1 MVSIEK
7 VKRGLRN
14 TLLYA
19 QELLNLNEKIVF
31 DVTREPFPFFHSTQF
46 EGLDGIE
53 FNVDAETWVRLERL
67 RETKPPDFSPQHEG
81 WVAQSSRI
89 SPDHPP
95 TLLAERIVKLSAT
108 EIDVLLDEG
117 AIADIEDIMR
127 PIGSEDEKEP
137 KTLDVILR
145 AKNVPGLLAAWEEYL
160 AGPWNKWA
168 VLEKPRRRCID
179 LYNKLYQIQQRITS
193 LGEDNPI
200 ELVWG
205 IGFVRWK
212 TQQGLINLPIL
223 EQLVEL
229 ELEADGSISVR
240 PRNTSTQLNLRAFH
254 ALEVEGSKTLE
265 KDVRSE
271 LDRKAEDPDYEFS
284 PFNRGTY
291 EFALRAC
298 AARLSA
304 SGVYVP
310 DLKEDEQGRE
320 LTEILQVDSHW
331 AVFVRQR
338 TEDFRKDDIQ
348 RLIRRVD
355 EVQEEDALPP
365 AGARFVQE
373 PSDEQ
378 IYGDGIGIDLSR
390 SSLVLPESSRGW
402 SESAGGASAAVRTED
417 KTFFFP
423 LPYNDDQVEII
434 RRLEDESTAG
444 VLVQGPPGTGKTHT
458 IANIICHYL
467 ATKRRVL
474 VTAKTPE
481 ALTALQEKLP
491 EGIRELA
498 IAVIHN
504 DREGNQQLENAVQ
517 LLSDQ
522 AKQINSDAA
531 QREIAEKQA
540 RLADLKRHISELD
553 AQLYTYAEKNLKTV
567 EVSNEQ
573 LTPMD
578 LARRVVA
585 ASPEFD
591 WFPDEITTEEQFS
604 PQFGDSEVAEIHSLR
619 QTLGSDLLY
628 GLLDVPD
635 LTSLP
640 SQTQILSAHRE
651 LSTLQTVE
659 KDRKELPILATDVL
673 PLQQLREIADWLRY
687 FVSLLGRAQETPA
700 LIAEYHAMLEQQA
713 IHSAGRAVLLQVI
726 HDWIILADSGRDFY
740 VRDIQ
745 VAEADN
751 KDGSLVQALLDLAS
765 GKQPFGLFS
774 FLKSGLKSQ
783 LDQITLGGVKP
794 SSAADW
800 KLVYGYVLW
809 RRQFATFLPRWAS
822 ASRALIREPSPSPDI
837 TSFLEQGELLAGLR
851 AGAEYAPELVTILR
865 QLFPYGVDAERVV
878 RDGDFGLIL
887 SAMSAVLEDEE
898 LSDAKA
904 LITDLVRLSGGK
916 QLPWHSTVAAVSER
930 LGAPDVKPAD
940 LADAW
945 KDIVAEANRL
955 RGTEGLLVRFESLLS
970 LVAGSGAPTL
980 SKLLRSAEPFQFNFS
995 IDTWN
1000 GGWQWARYRGF
1011 IRSLQDRDRLAALTH
1026 RRTAL
1031 EDEQKRL
1038 FVEIVKLR
1046 TYLGLKQGMTG
1057 RVEAALAKFAAAI
1070 SRLGKGTGKA
1080 AGRYRR
1086 IIRDATLDIAST
1098 VPCWILPEWRVAE
1111 QLPAELSLFHLVVID
1126 EASQSDITS
1135 LPAILRGQKVLI
1147 VGDDKQVSPSAIGIE
1162 ERKVV
1167 QLRTTFLTG
1176 LPFADQIDPSTSLYE
1191 LGSMVFPG
1199 KAIMLREHFRCVEP
1213 IIRFSSRF
1221 YPKPLI
1227 PLRIPR
1233 ATERLDPPLVDVY
1246 LPDGQRNKAKK
1257 TNEAEAQYI
1266 VDEINRLVSDP
1277 AYANRTIGV
1286 ISLIGEYQAKR
1297 IYDLL
1302 ITEVGVEKI
1311 QKHRIMCGDAATYQ
1325 GQERDIIFLSMV
1337 ACPNTSVSQT
1347 SRVYRQRF
1355 NVAMSRARDRLYLIR
1370 SVSASDLKPGDLKLD
1385 VIEHFRDPMAGGN
1398 VVRTGEVLDLC
1409 ESEFER
1415 TFGRELLNLGYRL
1428 RPQVPV
1434 GDYRIDFVIEG
1445 HNDRRLAVE
1454 LDGDKYHGPE
1464 HWSDDMRRQKA
1475 LERLG
1480 WTFWRCWGSNWIG
1493 DPHAC
1498 LQDLISTLN
1507 RLGIDPIGSAPLNES
1522 YTEHRRV
1529 DAATAAVSPGASR
1542 AESKDVGSTQSS
1554 VVSQQE
1560 PPSSAVV
1567 ATRSPEP
1574 KSATDAYS
1582 NEGFLDAIQ
1591 VEIGDLV
1598 VIRFDDK
1605 PEKPLRVRLSRT
1617 ENKPEAGVISV
1628 TEPLGEALL
1637 GASED
1642 DEVEIKVSGRV
1653 RVAHIE
1659 CIEKAAV
1666 VRLAS

>member
-1 MVSIEK
+1 MSIEK
-7 VKRGLRN
+7 VKRDLRN

-31 DVTREPFPFFHSTQF
+31 DISREPFPFFHSTQF

-53 FNVDAETWVRLERL
+53 LNVDAETWVRLKRL
-67 RETKPPDFSPQHEG
+67 RETKPPEFSSQHQE

-95 TLLAERIVKLSAT
+95 TLLTERIVKLSAT
-108 EIDVLLDEG
+108 EIDALLDNG
-117 AIADIEDIMR
+117 TIADIEDIMR
-127 PIGSEDEKEP
+127 PIGSDDEKEP
-137 KTLDVILR
+137 ETLDVILR
-145 AKNVPGLLAAWEEYL
+145 AKNVPGLLTTWEEYL

-168 VLEKPRRRCID
+168 TLEKPRRRCID
-179 LYNKLYQIQQRITS
+179 LYNKLYQIQQRITA

-205 IGFVRWK
+205 LGFVLWK
-212 TQQGLINLPIL
+212 TQQGPINLPVL

-229 ELEADGSISVR
+229 ELEEDGAISVR
-240 PRNTSTQLNLRAFH
+240 PRNTSPQLNLRAFH
-254 ALEVEGSKTLE
+254 AIEVEGSKTLE
-265 KDVRSE
+265 KDIRAE
-271 LDRKAEDPDYEFS
+271 LDRKADDPDYEFS
-284 PFNRGTY
+284 PFNPGTFD
-291 EFALRAC
+291 FALRAC

-304 SGVYVP
+304 SGLYVP
-310 DLKEDEQGRE
+310 DLKDDEQKKGLSE
-320 LTEILQVDSHW
+320 VLQVDSNW
-331 AVFVRQR
+331 GLFVRQR

-355 EVQEEDALPP
+355 EVQEENALPP
-365 AGARFVQE
+365 AAARFVQE

-378 IYGDGIGIDLSR
+378 IYSDGIGIDLSQTT
-390 SSLVLPESSRGW
+390 LILPETSRGW
-402 SESAGGASAAVRTED
+402 NESPGGGSASVRTED
-417 KTFFFP
+417 KNFFFP

-434 RRLEDESTAG
+434 RRLEDEATAG

-504 DREGNQQLENAVQ
+504 DREGNQQLEKAVQ

-540 RLADLKRHISELD
+540 RLADLKRHISEID
-553 AQLYTYAEKNLKTV
+553 ATLYAYAERNLKTV
-567 EVSNEQ
+567 EVSSEQ

-604 PQFGDSEVAEIHSLR
+604 PQFGDSEVAEINSLR
-619 QTLGSDLLY
+619 QTLGGDLLY
-628 GLLDVPD
+628 GLSDVPD
-635 LTSLP
+635 TTSLP

-651 LSTLQTVE
+651 LSTLNVAEQE
-659 KDRKELPILATDVL
+659 RGELLIMATDVL
-673 PLQQLREIADWLRY
+673 PLQQLREIVDWLRY
-687 FVSLLGRAQETPA
+687 FVSVLGSAQKMPA
-700 LIAEYHAMLEQQA
+700 LIAAYHAMLEQQA
-713 IHSAGRAVLLQVI
+713 THSPGRALLEQVVL
-726 HDWIILADSGRDFY
+726 DWITLAESGRDFY

-745 VAEADN
+745 IADADDRN
-751 KDGSLVQALLDLAS
+751 DSFVQALHDLAD

-783 LDQITLGGVKP
+783 LDKITLGGVKP

-800 KLVYGYVLW
+800 KAVYGYVLW
-809 RRQFATFLPRWAS
+809 RRQFAAFMPRWNS
-822 ASRALIREPSPSPDI
+822 ASRALIGEPLPSPDI
-837 TSFLEQGELLAGLR
+837 SSFLEQGELLAGLR
-851 AGAEYAPELVTILR
+851 SGAEYASELIAILR

-878 RDGDFGLIL
+878 RNGDFGAIL
-887 SAMSAVLEDEE
+887 SAMSALLEQEE
-898 LSDAKA
+898 LSDAKV
-904 LITDLVRLSGGK
+904 LTDSLVRLSGGK
-916 QLPWHSTVAAVSER
+916 PLPWHSTVAAVSER
-930 LGAPDVKPAD
+930 LGATDVKPAD
-940 LADAW
+940 LAEAW

-955 RGTEGLLVRFESLLS
+955 RNTEGLLVRLESLLS
-970 LVAGSGAPTL
+970 LVAESGAPTL
-980 SKLLRSAEPFQFNFS
+980 SRMLRSAEPFLHNFS
-995 IDTWN
+995 TETWN
-1000 GGWQWARYRGF
+1000 EVWQWARYRGF

-1026 RRTAL
+1026 RRATL

-1038 FVEIVKLR
+1038 FQEIVKLR
-1046 TYLGLKQGMTG
+1046 TYLGLKQGMTA

-1086 IIRDATLDIAST
+1086 IIRDATLDTAST

-1246 LPDGQRNKAKK
+1246 LPGGQRNKAKK

-1266 VDEINRLVSDP
+1266 VDEIKRLVSDP
-1277 AYANRTIGV
+1277 AYANRTMGV

-1302 ITEVGVEKI
+1302 IAEVGVEKI
-1311 QKHRIMCGDAATYQ
+1311 QNHRIMCGDAATYQ

-1347 SRVYRQRF
+1347 SRVYKQRF

-1370 SVSASDLKPGDLKLD
+1370 SVSASDLKPGDLKLE

-1409 ESEFER
+1409 ESDFER
-1415 TFGRELLNLGYRL
+1415 SFGRELLNLGYRL

-1493 DPHAC
+1493 DSEAC
-1498 LQDLISTLN
+1498 LHDLISTLN
-1507 RLGIDPIGSAPLNES
+1507 RLGIDPIGSAPLSES

-1529 DAATAAVSPGASR
+1529 DAAATTVGPSSR
-1542 AESKDVGSTQSS
+1542 AANDQDVRSNWSSTGSPIDSKGS
-1554 VVSQQE
+1554 
-1560 PPSSAVV
+1560 AAV

-1574 KSATDAYS
+1574 RSATVVQSTEAVS
-1582 NEGFLDAIQ
+1582 VSIQ

-1598 VIRFDDK
+1598 VVRFDDK

-1617 ENKPEAGVISV
+1617 ENKPEAGIISV
-1628 TEPLGEALL
+1628 TEPLGKALL

-1642 DEVEIKVSGRV
+1642 DEVEIIVAGRV

-1659 CIEKAAV
+1659 RIEKAIA